1 MAVSREQL
9 VDAFDNFGREVVVEA
24 RDGVIA
30 WFDSIMELGVQ
41 PVRETAATEAQATQR
56 DHNALASLPPEVQQ
70 LFRRLMVG
78 VVNETVHHLLWR
90 LSDAGMSSDAKLIYG
105 GVELMPHGEN
115 EMGWPALFGGAY
127 SERGWY
133 ARFSRYGER
142 GEWPGK

>member
-1 MAVSREQL
+1 MAISREQL
-9 VDAFDNFGREVVVEA
+9 AEAFDNFGREVVVEA
-24 RDGVIA
+24 RDGAIA
-30 WFDSIMELGVQ
+30 WFDGVMELGVQ
-41 PVRETAATEAQATQR
+41 PVRDTAVPEVQATQL

-78 VVNETVHHLLWR
+78 VITETVHHVLWR
-90 LSDAGMSSDAKLIYG
+90 LSDAGMSSDAKLMYG

-127 SERGWY
+127 TERGWY

-142 GEWPGK
+142 GDKSGK

>member
-1 MAVSREQL
+1 MAMSREQL
-9 VDAFDNFGREVVVEA
+9 VEAFDNFGREVVVEA
-24 RDGVIA
+24 RDGAIA
-30 WFDSIMELGVQ
+30 WFDGVMELGVQ
-41 PVRETAATEAQATQR
+41 PVRDTAVPEVQATQR

-78 VVNETVHHLLWR
+78 VITETVHHVLWR
-90 LSDAGMSSDAKLIYG
+90 LSDAGMSSDAKLMYG

-127 SERGWY
+127 TERGWY

-142 GEWPGK
+142 GDRPAM